1 MNPESPPSVVV
12 GIDGSAA
19 ALEAALWAID
29 EAEHRDVP
37 LRLVYVV
44 DTSDV
49 DLADRPAQAH
59 HMACAEA
66 AVKDVVH
73 AVESTARPVHIDTSI
88 VEGRPVEALLKAS
101 RSAILLCVGARGLRH
116 ATQGRIGSTAAALS
130 AAAQCP
136 VAIVRAHRAHGE
148 RQRSVVVELADRA
161 AAAVLD
167 RGLRE
172 AQRRNAAVR
181 ILAAPPG
188 TADVAAQWE
197 RRLDE
202 SRRRYPQLDI
212 SPVRGHPDAL
222 GYLAANADSI
232 ALMVTSRTRRGGLT
246 ELVGAPGNAALRDA
260 DCSILICGPQTAL

>member
-1 MNPESPPSVVV
+1 MNSESTPSVVV

-37 LRLVYVV
+37 LRLIYVI
-44 DTSDV
+44 D
-49 DLADRPAQAH
+49 ADPDDQRGRAQR
-59 HMACAEA
+59 MACAQT
-66 AVKDVVH
+66 AVKDVVN
-73 AVESTARPVHIDTSI
+73 AVESTGRPVQVDVSI
-88 VEGRPVEALLKAS
+88 VHGRPVETLLRAS
-101 RSAILLCVGARGLRH
+101 RSAILLCVGARGVRH

-130 AAAQCP
+130 AAAQCL
-136 VAIVRAHRAHGE
+136 VAIVRSHRAHGQQ
-148 RQRSVVVELADRA
+148 QRSVVVELADRA
-161 AAAVLD
+161 AAGAVLD
-167 RGLRE
+167 RGLVE

-181 ILAAPPG
+181 ILASSPN

-197 RRLDE
+197 RRLAE

-212 SPVRGHPDAL
+212 SVGGDSDAL
-222 GYLAANADSI
+222 GYLAANADDV

-246 ELVGAPGNAALRDA
+246 ELVGAPGNAALRDT